1 MGQKAKY
8 LTLAEKTAALRRQK
22 ANYAQSERGKATRR
36 LRHSQNYAKAHSR
49 KGSSKP
55 PLASS
60 RLPPLPRVLINLAN
74 ASLPDGDLFRCTSQ
88 SADNLDESELPQWD
102 NNPPYAMPPPSDTPA
117 EVRFTENLVQV
128 MHGHN
133 SRLEKEQL
141 QQRARKYNAG
151 RPDLC
156 TELKH
161 AIGVLLG
168 EWYILQD
175 YISDARDCDRHIK
188 MAQCLLRWRARR
200 IYLYHTEVEKM
211 LNGLDPYI

>member
-1 MGQKAKY
+1 
-8 LTLAEKTAALRRQK
+8 
-22 ANYAQSERGKATRR
+22 
-36 LRHSQNYAKAHSR
+36 
-49 KGSSKP
+49 
-55 PLASS
+55 
-60 RLPPLPRVLINLAN
+60 
-74 ASLPDGDLFRCTSQ
+74 
-88 SADNLDESELPQWD
+88 
-102 NNPPYAMPPPSDTPA
+102 MPPPSDTPA

-128 MHGHN
+128 MHGRN

-151 RPDLC
+151 GPDLC

-188 MAQCLLRWRARR
+188 MAQCLLQWRARR

-211 LNGLDPYI
+211 LNGLDPYIYLHINTTSV